1 MKKSI
6 QIFVVLLSAIQVFAF
21 TPHINKGS
29 IEEISL
35 SQAIK
40 EMKISETELKE
51 LHKEFFG
58 YFEIFD
64 NFPELEKIAENSKY
78 MVYKQSFA
86 ETNEKLYRVFF
97 ETCDMYNE
105 QTKNLF
111 QKIYYS
117 NGTSPAN
124 LLFADYYDGLVDYL
138 ANSFSKV
145 HLHTN
150 VMPIIKNK
158 KLAGIM
164 LYGIESYTRYSH
176 TDEYTSINEIAQD
189 KITHKA
195 EVFFKD
201 DFSKVDLRFGANSD
215 VSIECSKPLIDEKDT
230 FKYTIQNAFD
240 KNPATSYVEDTD
252 DDLMYIRTGWSYKD
266 TSGKSLRIKNLKLAV
281 INGYAKN
288 ELFYKN
294 NNRIKGI
301 NGDVYSNG
309 ELLFEHKE
317 TILLEDSN
325 LKYQIF
331 DWSPRA
337 SFTVQNVY
345 GGEKYNDTCIA
356 EVDYYIENIGW
367 LFGGV
372 N

>member
-78 MVYKQSFA
+78 TVYKQSFA

-145 HLHTN
+145 HLYTN

-252 DDLMYIRTGWSYKD
+252 DDLLYIDLGVP
-266 TSGKSLRIKNLKLAV
+266 GKFKEFAI
-281 INGYAKN
+281 INGYAQN
-288 ELFYKN
+288 ESLYKA
-294 NNRIKGI
+294 NNRVSII
-301 NGDVYSNG
+301 NFGSWDNLQRKIVYENI
-309 ELLFEHKE
+309 F
-317 TILLEDSN
+317 T
-325 LKYQIF
+325 LKDKCMDYQIIKLKKEKNKDTLEF
-331 DWSPRA
+331 FKVDEIKK
-337 SFTVQNVY
+337 
-345 GGEKYNDTCIA
+345 GEKYNDTCIA